1 MVPGSGLCSAVDS
14 HWDLGLHFPLIR
26 ALVFPF
32 CNTGDQ
38 DHNVGSGPASG
49 FGEVLWKRQRC
60 AQKNVSTPPIPGL
73 MGRGYKREAQGETEF
88 IVTPPPPTGNCW
100 EEAASYSAR
109 SCSNIRA
116 SAAAWEAFAASCT
129 LVSHLDSWDLRAGG
143 GMASG
148 QGWAGPNFS
157 QGMYWAGLQ

>member
-49 FGEVLWKRQRC
+49 FGEVLFVFLC
-60 AQKNVSTPPIPGL
+60 FEVLMLSST
-73 MGRGYKREAQGETEF
+73 
-88 IVTPPPPTGNCW
+88 
-100 EEAASYSAR
+100 
-109 SCSNIRA
+109 
-116 SAAAWEAFAASCT
+116 
-129 LVSHLDSWDLRAGG
+129 
-143 GMASG
+143 
-148 QGWAGPNFS
+148 
-157 QGMYWAGLQ
+157 AGL